1 MSDRYDFANLSPVE
15 FESLCVD
22 LVAAVTGLGFERFSE
37 GADRGIDGRHSRA
50 DGDIILQAKHY
61 KNSSW
66 TDLQKA
72 ATAEKKNLLKLNPK
86 TYYFLTSQPLTP
98 GRKDILV
105 SILDHQSVTASNIWG
120 RAELNGYLADYSK
133 VERKNIK
140 LWLSSAAVL
149 DRLLTSD
156 IAVFTEATYDEI
168 ERILKVYVAN
178 PSLGKSAEIL
188 KATHCLIVSGPP
200 GVGKTTLAQ
209 VLAAE
214 YSDDGWEL
222 VSITSIDDG
231 FRAFRR
237 ESQQVFVFD
246 DFLGKIRLDPAS
258 LARDE
263 NRIVRFMSMVHRDK
277 AKRFILTTRSYILQA
292 ARVLSESIDD
302 TKVEVSEMVLD
313 LSNYTRE
320 LKARILYNHLYHS
333 EIDEAAIQALLH
345 GSTIREIVDHP
356 NYMPR
361 IIHWMTDE
369 LRQRDVPST
378 EYPQAFL
385 ETLRSPNKIWD
396 KAFRHHISKKAQVLL
411 FCMYFADQERFAGPS
426 VKLDILRPFF
436 ERAIVKFGVLP
447 KEDLRTSVFEDTLR
461 EVKSSFVLINESR
474 ANFINPSVQDYLSRE
489 TADPTVLSTLAPCV
503 STING
508 AVTLWKKIDTKASGE
523 TRAVAAK
530 ALLDA
535 IIGGEVTGHVFLHD
549 FAKAVGE
556 LIMAAG
562 DLSYCERLR
571 RESARRLFWI
581 SEGRLPLLID
591 ELDGG
596 TYHHLP
602 YAKAFGRYLR
612 LEIYRFVSSEREEV
626 MDLQDL
632 ADLASGLASARLQMS
647 EQFYRNF
654 EEAAEEAID
663 AISLSSIA
671 DHDDP
676 VQVIEDWLDE
686 IEKIENLVPKSI
698 GYWKRDELEDR
709 ITTLYHLRDERG
721 RYQEL
726 RHARLETESLDHRQ
740 ASERPFSNADIDSMF
755 SSLKK

>member
-1 MSDRYDFANLSPVE
+1 MSDRYDFANLSPIE

-22 LVAAVTGLGFERFSE
+22 LVAAVTALRFERFSE
-37 GADRGIDGRHSRA
+37 GADDGIDGRHSRA

-72 ATAEKKNLLKLNPK
+72 AKAEKKNLLKLNPK
-86 TYYFLTSQPLTP
+86 TYFFVTSQPLTP
-98 GRKDILV
+98 GRKNIIV
-105 SILDHQSVTASNIWG
+105 SILDHQSVTPSNIWG
-120 RAELNGYLADYSK
+120 RTELNGYLADYPK

-188 KATHCLIVSGPP
+188 KATHCLLVSGPP

-214 YSDDGWEL
+214 YSDEGWDL

-237 ESQQVFVFD
+237 EGQQVFVFD

-263 NRIVRFMSMVHRDK
+263 NRIVRFMSMVHKDK

-292 ARVLSESIDD
+292 ARVLSEAIDD

-333 EIDEAAIQALLH
+333 EIDEAAILALLQ
-345 GSTIREIVDHP
+345 GSTVREIVDHP

-369 LRQRDVPST
+369 FRQRDVPPT

-385 ETLRSPNKIWD
+385 QTLNNPDKIWD
-396 KAFRHHISKKAQVLL
+396 KAFRHHISKNAQILL
-411 FCMYFADQERFAGPS
+411 FCLYFAEQERFAQPG

-436 ERAIVKFGVLP
+436 ERAIVEFRVIP
-447 KEDLRTSVFEDTLR
+447 KEDLRTSIFEDTLR
-461 EVKSSFVLINESR
+461 EVKSSFVLIDGTC
-474 ANFINPSVQDYLSRE
+474 AKFVNPSVQDYLSRE
-489 TADPTVLSTLAPCV
+489 TADPTVLSTLAQCV
-503 STING
+503 STIQG
-508 AVTLWKKIDTKASGE
+508 VVALWKKIDTEASGQ
-523 TRAVAAK
+523 TRAVAAR
-530 ALLDA
+530 ALLEA
-535 IIGGEVTGHVFLHD
+535 IIGGGVTGHLFLND
-549 FAKAVGE
+549 LAKAVGE
-556 LIMAAG
+556 LIVAVG
-562 DLSYCERLR
+562 DFSYCERLR
-571 RESARRLFWI
+571 RESVSGLFWI

-591 ELDGG
+591 ELDHGI
-596 TYHHLP
+596 YQHLP

-612 LEIYRFVSSEREEV
+612 LEIYRFVAPDREEV

-632 ADLASGLASARLQMS
+632 ADLASGLASARLEMS
-647 EQFYRNF
+647 EQFYRNY
-654 EEAAEEAID
+654 EEAAEAAID
-663 AISLSSIA
+663 AISLGSIV
-671 DHDDP
+671 DHDDQE
-676 VQVIEDWLDE
+676 QVIEDWLDE
-686 IEKIENLVPKSI
+686 IEKIESLVPRSI
-698 GYWKRDELEDR
+698 GYWKKDELEDR
-709 ITTLYHLRDERG
+709 ISTLHRLRDERG

-726 RHARLETESLDHRQ
+726 QRARLGADAPDDRQ
-740 ASERPFSNADIDSMF
+740 AADRPFSNADMDSMF
-755 SSLKK
+755 SSLQK